1 MSTVQHLISDFGLS
15 YFGIS
20 TQSLT
25 KTQEQKYCIVALFLA
40 AALLTADQRVLKV
53 N

>member
-1 MSTVQHLISDFGLS
+1 MSTVQHLISDFGL

-25 KTQEQKYCIVALFLA
+25 KTQEQKYCIITLFLA
-40 AALLTADQRVLKV
+40 AALLTADQRLVKV